1 MAMAVP
7 KSHIIARY
15 PTPAY
20 LPPLTRH
27 ADIFSSSIVAVGAF
41 NPAIF
46 TPDWLERN
54 NLIGKDDLDGA
65 RRGESLIVSRQVCA
79 FETDWFGLQVLEEQF
94 SLTSKGPLTPAFADL
109 AIGILALVPHTPI
122 TAVGLNF
129 LGHYRLASTDEYHQV
144 GDVLAPKDIWSS
156 LYPEEHSTAGLADL
170 TMRIQQTDK
179 DRNPISGD
187 EKRISIQP
195 STKVRCGVFF
205 AYNDHH
211 VVASNN
217 DAVTAAEVAADTIV
231 ANWEPSWQDA
241 VRVFDGILSQA
252 LAG

>member
-1 MAMAVP
+1 MAML

-15 PTPAY
+15 PTPAH
-20 LPPLTRH
+20 LPPLTRQ

-54 NLIGKDDLDGA
+54 NLIGTDDLDGA
-65 RRGESLIVSRQVCA
+65 RNDASLIVSHQVCA
-79 FETDWFGLQVLEEQF
+79 FETDWFALQVFEEQF

-109 AIGILALVPHTPI
+109 AIGILSLVPHTPI

-129 LGHYRLASTDEYHQV
+129 LGHYRLASKDEYHRV
-144 GDVLAPKDIWSS
+144 GDVLAPKTIWNG
-156 LYPEEHSTAGLADL
+156 LYPEKHATTGLVDL
-170 TMRIQQTDK
+170 TMLIQRTDK
-179 DRNPISGD
+179 SRNPVSGD
-187 EKRISIQP
+187 EKRISVQP

-211 VVASNN
+211 VVASSN
-217 DAVTAAEVAADTIV
+217 DAVTAAEVASDTI
-231 ANWEPSWQDA
+231 ALNWETSWQDA

>member
-1 MAMAVP
+1 MAMP

-20 LPPLTRH
+20 LPPLTRQ

-46 TPDWLERN
+46 TPEWLERN
-54 NLIGKDDLDGA
+54 NLIGKSDLDGA
-65 RRGESLIVSRQVCA
+65 QKSESLIVSHQVCA
-79 FETDWFGLQVLEEQF
+79 FETDWFGLHVLEEQF

-109 AIGILALVPHTPI
+109 AIGILSLVPHTPI

-144 GDVLAPKDIWSS
+144 GDVLAPKAIWDG
-156 LYPEEHSTAGLADL
+156 LYPEERTTTGLADL
-170 TMRIQQTDK
+170 TMLIQRTDK
-179 DRNPISGD
+179 NRNPVSGD
-187 EKRISIQP
+187 KKQISIQP
-195 STKVRCGVFF
+195 STKVPCGVFF

-211 VVASNN
+211 AINPSNASI
-217 DAVTAAEVAADTIV
+217 TAAEVAAETIV
-231 ANWEPSWQDA
+231 VNWEPSRQDA